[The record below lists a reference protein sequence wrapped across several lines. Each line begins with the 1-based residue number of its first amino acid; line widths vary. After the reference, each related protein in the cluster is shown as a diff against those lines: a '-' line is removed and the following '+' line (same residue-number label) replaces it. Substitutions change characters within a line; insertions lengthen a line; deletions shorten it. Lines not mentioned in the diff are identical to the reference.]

1 MMRRMSTALACLIPM
16 TLAAADDAAVKKEFS
31 ALKGSWKVVAG
42 LQRGQEIAKDKLPRI
57 TYVLHA
63 DGKVTARTPEGETL
77 GTLTVDPA
85 KNPKT
90 LDIVLESGE
99 AKGKKQYAIYKL
111 EGDKMTI
118 FVTPPDS
125 PDGDR
130 PRDFTAKDTEARL
143 LVFERVKGDD
153 KK

>member
-1 MMRRMSTALACLIPM
+1 MMLRMFTALAFLTPV
-16 TLAAADDAAVKKEFS
+16 TLAAADDAAVKEEFK
-31 ALKGSWKVVAG
+31 ALEGSCKVVAG
-42 LQRGQEIAKDKLPRI
+42 LQGGHEIPKDKLPRT

-77 GTLTVDPA
+77 ATFTVDPA

-90 LDIVLESGE
+90 LDFVLESGE

-118 FVTPPDS
+118 FVTQPGS
-125 PDGDR
+125 PAGDR
-130 PRDFTAKDTEARL
+130 PRDFTAKDTDARL
-143 LVFERVKGDD
+143 LVFERVTGD

>member
-1 MMRRMSTALACLIPM
+1 MRVCRRASEIP
-16 TLAAADDAAVKKEFS
+16 
-31 ALKGSWKVVAG
+31 
-42 LQRGQEIAKDKLPRI
+42 KDKLPRT

-63 DGKVTARTPEGETL
+63 DGKVTAQTPEGETL
-77 GTLTVDPA
+77 ATLTVDPA

-90 LDIVLESGE
+90 LDFVLESGE

-118 FVTPPDS
+118 FATPQGS
-125 PDGDR
+125 PEGDR

-143 LVFERVKGDD
+143 LVFERVKGDN